1 MMKIFEPKVLDIHDL
16 DLEDRRFR
24 ISEFPVLDPLIL
36 SIRKIGLL
44 HPPIVTVRGGR
55 FVLVS
60 GWKRVSACLK
70 LRILRL
76 PVFILD
82 EADDLKAFMFALYE
96 NLGVR
101 EFSLLEKAEI
111 LSRLQAFGLPKSR
124 TMTEVMPLL
133 HIPPTAIYREGYLT
147 IATLQP
153 LVKKMIAEKSLPFSL
168 AQMFAEFTAH
178 DLKDMMP
185 LLLPLGQNKQKEV
198 LEDLLEISRRRRIS
212 PGRILR
218 GPEIQAILRSKKW
231 PAVQKSE
238 RVRFALRRE
247 RFPHLSAWGE
257 RFQSAL
263 KELHWPKGIAVET
276 APYFETDVMEAA
288 FRFKD
293 EKEFKARLRDL
304 LDVSS
309 RKEFPR
315 LFRRPRQPSRSR
327 KKPK

>member
-1 MMKIFEPKVLDIHDL
+1 MMKNFEPKVLDIY
-16 DLEDRRFR
+16 DLEFEDKRFR
-24 ISEFPVLDPLIL
+24 ISEFPALDPLIL

-44 HPPIVTVRGGR
+44 HPPVVTVRDGR

-70 LRILRL
+70 LRMRRL
-76 PVFILD
+76 PVFIL
-82 EADDLKAFMFALYE
+82 EESDDFKAFMFALYE
-96 NLGVR
+96 NLTIR
-101 EFSLLEKAEI
+101 EFSTLEKAEI
-111 LSRLQAFGLPKSR
+111 LSRLHAFGLPKSR
-124 TMTEVMPLL
+124 MMTEVMPLL
-133 HIPPTAIYREGYLT
+133 HIPPTALYRDGYLA
-147 IATLQP
+147 IARLQP
-153 LVKKMIAEKSLPFSL
+153 FVKKMIAEKCLPFSL
-168 AQMFAEFTAH
+168 AQLLAQFTVR

-238 RVRFALRRE
+238 RVRLALRRK
-247 RFPHLSAWGE
+247 RFPYVTAWGE

-263 KELHWPKGIAVET
+263 KELHWPKRIAVET

-293 EKEFKARLRDL
+293 EKEFKARLHDL
-304 LDVSS
+304 LEVSS
-309 RKEFPR
+309 RKDFPR

-327 KKPK
+327 EKPK